1 MYRALPSRPFA
12 RRLRRLVGQSNAQAL
27 LDQAMRVFRIS
38 TEITALE
45 NPSTIPLR
53 VVQALVQELGLPAAS
68 MVLENP
74 ETGELAYVADYGVP
88 DAVKRMG
95 FRAGGIAM
103 GVFHSGQPHFVE
115 DMGVDPGTNPS
126 ARPYFQ
132 AYACLPIR
140 HQNRSFGLIFVNH
153 GEPHVFSPTERN
165 LLMTFANQ
173 TAIALE
179 SARLRRSEKQRNAA
193 LAALA
198 NLGRDLARSLDQEDL
213 MRVLERTLRNQ
224 FPSLRCGA
232 FWLQHEGQLHL
243 QVLFGFGRQLLEPR
257 TILLPGATILALGEG
272 QGPDYLTPTAL
283 LGDLGLRPDALPA
296 GFGEPQGLAVPLRTP
311 EGLEGMIG
319 LVLGSHPT
327 QLGEADLDFLRTLAD
342 RAALALHNA
351 RLYATSRRAAER
363 DGLTQVLNHTTFLL
377 RLSEALEDCRR
388 NKVPLSLLMLDA
400 DHFKRCNDAY
410 GHPFGDRVLVALASV
425 IRLQVRQTD
434 GVGRLGGEEFAV
446 FLPGAPEATA
456 SQVAERIRLAMESL
470 RLDLPDGTPVPA
482 PTVSQG
488 IALAPQHAADTAN
501 LILRADEALYRAKAG
516 GRNRVCV
523 SSTV

>member
-1 MYRALPSRPFA
+1 MPPPLSHGPLA
-12 RRLRRLVGQSNAQAL
+12 RRLRRRLGHSHAQAL

-68 MVLENP
+68 MVLEDP
-74 ETGELAYVADYGVP
+74 DTGELGYVADYGVP
-88 DAVKRMG
+88 SAVKRMG
-95 FRAGGIAM
+95 FRTDGVAM
-103 GVFHSGQPHFVE
+103 GVFHSGRPHFVE
-115 DMGVDPGTNPS
+115 DMRLDPAASPT

-153 GEPHVFSPTERN
+153 GEPHVFSAPERH

-179 SARLRRSEKQRNAA
+179 SARLRRAEKQRNAA

-224 FPSLRCGA
+224 FPSLRSGA
-232 FWLQHEGQLHL
+232 LWLQQDEQLHL

-257 TILLPGATILALGEG
+257 TTLLPDAAVLNSGDG
-272 QGPDYLTPTAL
+272 QGPEPLPPSL
-283 LGDLGLRPDALPA
+283 LLKDLGLHEVTLPVA
-296 GFGEPQGLAVPLRTP
+296 FGDTQGLAVPLRTP
-311 EGLEGMIG
+311 ESLEGMIG
-319 LVLGSHPT
+319 LIFGPHPA
-327 QLGEADLDFLRTLAD
+327 QRSEADLDFLRTLAD

-351 RLYATSRRAAER
+351 RLYAASRRAAER

-410 GHPFGDRVLVALASV
+410 GHPFGDRVLVALASA

-446 FLPGAPEATA
+446 FLPGAPESTA
-456 SQVAERIRLAMESL
+456 MQVAERIRLAMDSL
-470 RLDLPDGTPVPA
+470 SLDLPDGSQVKA
-482 PTVSQG
+482 PTVSLG
-488 IALAPQHAADTAN
+488 IALAPQHANASAD

-523 SSTV
+523 ALA

>member
-1 MYRALPSRPFA
+1 MRPFSSRPFGRRM
-12 RRLRRLVGQSNAQAL
+12 RRLLGPQHAQAL

-38 TEITALE
+38 TEITSLE
-45 NPSTIPLR
+45 NPTAIPLK

-68 MVLENP
+68 MVLEDP
-74 ETGELAYVADYGVP
+74 DTGELAYVADYGVP
-88 DAVKRMG
+88 EAVKRMG
-95 FRAGGIAM
+95 FRAEGIAM
-103 GVFHSGQPHFVE
+103 SVFHSGQPHFVE

-179 SARLRRSEKQRNAA
+179 SARLRRSERQRNAA

-224 FPSLRCGA
+224 FPSLRSGA
-232 FWLQHEGQLHL
+232 LWLQQEEQLHL

-257 TILLPGATILALGEG
+257 TTLLPDAAILTSGDG
-272 QGPDYLTPTAL
+272 QGPEPLPPLAL
-283 LGDLGLRPDALPA
+283 LADLGLDHGVLPA
-296 GFGEPQGLAVPLRTP
+296 GFGETHALAVPLRTP
-311 EGLEGMIG
+311 ESLEGMIG
-319 LVLGSHPT
+319 LILGPHPA
-327 QLGEADLDFLRTLAD
+327 QLTEADLDFLRTLAD

-351 RLYATSRRAAER
+351 RLYAASRRAAEC

-377 RLSEALEDCRR
+377 RLSESLEACRR
-388 NKVPLSLLMLDA
+388 NRTPLALLMLDA
-400 DHFKRCNDAY
+400 DHFKRCNDTY
-410 GHPFGDRVLVALASV
+410 GHPFGDRVLIALASA

-456 SQVAERIRLAMESL
+456 TQVAERIRLAMENLSL
-470 RLDLPDGTPVPA
+470 ELPDGSLVKA
-482 PTVSQG
+482 PTVSLG
-488 IALAPQHAADTAN
+488 IALAPQHATDPAE

-523 SSTV
+523 A